1 MLEAKSCVPCQ
12 RGGPTLPAEEA
23 INLGKEAPE
32 WEIFDNYSKIQ
43 RRYEFPNYV
52 KSLEFV
58 NKVGEL
64 CESEGHH
71 ADITFG
77 WGYCSVLFYTHKI
90 KGLHENDFIMA
101 VKTDEIYRTE
111 TA

>member
-1 MLEAKSCVPCQ
+1 MLANKSCVPCQ
-12 RGGPTLPAEEA
+12 RGAPALKNEEA
-23 INLGKEAPE
+23 HNLIKKTPD
-32 WEIFDNYSKIQ
+32 WEFLDNESKIC
-43 RRYEFPNYV
+43 RKYLFKNF
-52 KSLEFV
+52 LEAMAFS
-58 NKVGEL
+58 NKVGEI

-101 VKTDEIYRTE
+101 AKTDAIFNKI
-111 TA
+111 